1 MSFINDAVKK
11 VKGAISFKTVLIL
24 VTIVLLVGVSFYAYR
39 TYVVPQLNPTFV
51 ENREFQKE
59 KGDTKEA
66 ELMMFGVSWCP
77 HCKKAKPIWDALKEK
92 YHGKEINN
100 TKVYFKY
107 INCEKNEELADK
119 YKIEGYPTI
128 KLIKD
133 NEIIEFDAKPRE
145 ESLVKFLHSTL

>member
-1 MSFINDAVKK
+1 MSLVTNAFKK
-11 VKGAISFKTVLIL
+11 VKDSLSVKRVLIL
-24 VTIVLLVGVSFYAYR
+24 VTIVLLIGVAIYSYR
-39 TYVVPQLNPTFV
+39 KYILPQLNPTYV

-59 KGDTKEA
+59 GANKEA

-77 HCKKAKPIWDALKEK
+77 HCKKAKPIWDGLKQK

-100 TKVYFKY
+100 TTVYFKY
-107 INCEKNEELADK
+107 IDCEKNQELADK

-128 KLIKD
+128 KLVKD

-145 ESLVKFLHSTL
+145 ESLTQFLHSTL